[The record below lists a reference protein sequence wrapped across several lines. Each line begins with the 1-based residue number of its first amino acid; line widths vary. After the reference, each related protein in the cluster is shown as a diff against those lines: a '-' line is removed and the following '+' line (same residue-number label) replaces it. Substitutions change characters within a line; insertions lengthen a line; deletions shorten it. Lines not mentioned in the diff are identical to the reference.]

1 MRSRSPRTHPA
12 STAAAGRAGTDAGAP
27 LPVATSSGR
36 EYDDFAR
43 FYDRYWSRGIPLQLL
58 SALEPVLLAALPG
71 GARVLDLCCGTGR
84 VAAALAAR
92 GFDVTGI
99 DGSPEMLALAR
110 RNAPTARFIRADARA
125 FHLDPPVQAVLSLF
139 DSLNHVL
146 ALEELEAVFRNVHAS
161 LLPGA
166 PFAFDINDEASFRR
180 HWQGRS
186 FTTVEADHACIV
198 RGVYAAETRIA
209 RCDVTLF
216 RIQAGAWTRADVL
229 IRERCHAEA
238 EIAGALERA
247 GFTGMARLD
256 ADTDLGLP
264 QQAGRIFFLARR

>member
-1 MRSRSPRTHPA
+1 M
-12 STAAAGRAGTDAGAP
+12 DADAP
-27 LPVATSSGR
+27 LPAATSSGH
-36 EYDDFAR
+36 EYDDFAW
-43 FYDRYWSRGIPLQLL
+43 FYDRYWSRGIPLELL
-58 SALEPVLLAALPG
+58 AALEPRLLAALPA

-84 VAAALAAR
+84 VAAALGDR

-110 RNAPTARFIRADARA
+110 RNAPAARFVLADARA
-125 FHLDPPVQAVLSLF
+125 FRLDEPVQAALSLF
-139 DSLNHVL
+139 DSLNHILVP
-146 ALEELEAVFRNVHAS
+146 EELEAVFRNVHAA
-161 LLPGA
+161 LAPGA
-166 PFAFDINDEASFRR
+166 RFVFDVNDEASFRR

-198 RGVYAAETRIA
+198 RGIYAPETRIA

-229 IRERCHAEA
+229 IRERCHSGA

-247 GFTGMARLD
+247 GFSEVVHLD
-256 ADTDLGLP
+256 ADTDLGLS
-264 QQAGRIFFLARR
+264 QQAGRMFFLARR